1 MSALLCYENILS
13 SELKYFFSEK
23 QTMLISDQINSLIL
37 ELSGLSNESI
47 LEKIMKQENLSSII
61 YRTIKHCPNEKLVLD
76 FNKIHK

>member
-1 MSALLCYENILS
+1 LSALLCYENILS

-47 LEKIMKQENLSSII
+47 LEKIIKQENLSGIL
-61 YRTIKHCPNEKLVLD
+61 YRTIKNCPNEKLVLE
-76 FNKIHK
+76 FNKIQK